1 MQIILLPKPEYF
13 ICSKGPLRKLENA
26 LFLQNKVLIMFRNIS
41 IFTIL
46 LLILLSTSNAQLIN
60 KKEFRLKESKPV
72 LMELSQNN
80 ILTSPNAITKNK
92 SLLLA
97 GSLSFIV
104 PGAALGQFYKEEFI
118 NGGIRLGIS
127 GLCVLWFL
135 LSPPFSI
142 TGDGPSSNQKI
153 HAALLFTANWI
164 ASVIDA
170 FIPSR
175 KSDKKTRKQ
184 YHSF

>member
-1 MQIILLPKPEYF
+1 M
-13 ICSKGPLRKLENA
+13 LRY
-26 LFLQNKVLIMFRNIS
+26 IS
-41 IFTIL
+41 NFAIL
-46 LLILLSTSNAQLIN
+46 LLILSSTTNAQLTI
-60 KKEFRLKESKPV
+60 KKEFRLKETKPV
-72 LMELSQNN
+72 FMKL
-80 ILTSPNAITKNK
+80 SPNKILASPNSKAKNK

-127 GLCVLWFL
+127 GICVLWFS

-142 TGDGPSSNQKI
+142 TGDGRSSPQKLY
-153 HAALLFTANWI
+153 ALSLFTANWI

-170 FIPSR
+170 FIPSKR
-175 KSDKKTRKQ
+175 SDNKTKKQ
-184 YHSF
+184 YRSF

>member
-1 MQIILLPKPEYF
+1 
-13 ICSKGPLRKLENA
+13 
-26 LFLQNKVLIMFRNIS
+26 MFRNIS

-46 LLILLSTSNAQLIN
+46 LLTFLSTSNAQLIN
-60 KKEFRLKESKPV
+60 RKEFRLKDTKRGLIV
-72 LMELSQNN
+72 LSQSKVLYSQNS
-80 ILTSPNAITKNK
+80 LAKNK

-97 GSLSFIV
+97 GGLSFIV

-127 GLCVLWFL
+127 GICVLWFL
-135 LSPPFSI
+135 LSPPISI
-142 TGDGPSSNQKI
+142 TGDGRSSPQKLY
-153 HAALLFTANWI
+153 ATALFTANWI

-170 FIPSR
+170 LIPSK
-175 KSDKKTRKQ
+175 KSGNKIRKQ

>member
-1 MQIILLPKPEYF
+1 
-13 ICSKGPLRKLENA
+13 
-26 LFLQNKVLIMFRNIS
+26 MFRNIS

-46 LLILLSTSNAQLIN
+46 LLTLLSTSNSQLIN
-60 KKEFRLKESKPV
+60 KKEFRLKDSKRG
-72 LMELSQNN
+72 LIELSQNKEFYSHN
-80 ILTSPNAITKNK
+80 YMPNKK

-97 GSLSFIV
+97 GGLSFII

-135 LSPPFSI
+135 LSPTFSI
-142 TGDGPSSNQKI
+142 TGDGPSSPQKLYAI
-153 HAALLFTANWI
+153 ALFTANWI
-164 ASVIDA
+164 ASVVDA
-170 FIPSR
+170 FIPSK
-175 KSDKKTRKQ
+175 KSDRKTRNQ